1 MGVTGTGDP
10 GVARAGGL
18 LEIFYAG
25 GEAISELGIHLLQF
39 DMVLIADEFFTGLPN
54 MHTIRGSKPRIPDNY
69 LWALNRVLELRPQ
82 WLLGSHIMP
91 MEGREHIYETVQ
103 RYRDATRW
111 MWDQSIRLINKGYTP
126 VELLTTDKSRPPLT
140 ASMNDSASPPHTK
153 E

>member
-1 MGVTGTGDP
+1 MQLGVISGTQLHKDWLPNGPGYLLSSGRPSATWVSPGRVIP

-18 LEIFYAG
+18 LEIFYTG

-103 RYRDATRW
+103 RYRDATR
-111 MWDQSIRLINKGYTP
+111 
-126 VELLTTDKSRPPLT
+126 
-140 ASMNDSASPPHTK
+140 
-153 E
+153 